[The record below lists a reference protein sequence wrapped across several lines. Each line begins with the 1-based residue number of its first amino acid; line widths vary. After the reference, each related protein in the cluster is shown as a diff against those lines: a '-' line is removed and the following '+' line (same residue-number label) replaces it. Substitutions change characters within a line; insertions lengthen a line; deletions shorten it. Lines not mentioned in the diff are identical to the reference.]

1 MKHGK
6 KYVDAAKNVDRTKN
20 YDVNEALQLVVD
32 NAKANFDETIRLTSP
47 AGDYRKVDQYLSL
60 VKVTDDDFR
69 NLTEYFKQQ
78 SEPTII
84 LMFGDH
90 QPYVESEFYSEVM
103 GQPVTEMDEETLQNR
118 YITNFVLLANY
129 PIPSGRIDAISVN
142 YLSTLLLQVAGL
154 EMTDYN
160 RYLAHLYQDLPVV
173 TGVGC
178 IDRNGQIFLASN
190 DDDESEDIIQEMRDY
205 RYIAYNN
212 VANIKDRERS
222 VFYVGS

>member
-1 MKHGK
+1 MPIHSP
-6 KYVDAAKNVDRTKN
+6 YDRTF
-20 YDVNEALQLVVD
+20 
-32 NAKANFDETIRLTSP
+32 ANFDETIRLTSP
-47 AGDYRKVDQYLSL
+47 VGDYRKVDQYLSL

-118 YITNFVLLANY
+118 YITNFVLWANY

-178 IDRNGQIFLASN
+178 IDRNGQFFLASN
-190 DDDESEDIIQEMRDY
+190 DDDESENIIQEMRDY

-222 VFYVGS
+222 VFYLGS